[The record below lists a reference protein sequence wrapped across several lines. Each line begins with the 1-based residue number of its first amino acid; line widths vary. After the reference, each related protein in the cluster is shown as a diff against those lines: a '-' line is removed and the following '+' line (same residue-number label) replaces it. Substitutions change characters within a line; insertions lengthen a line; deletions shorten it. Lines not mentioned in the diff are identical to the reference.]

1 MDLIK
6 TELLSGEELL
16 AGINE
21 AVPAVPF
28 QTRLLL
34 LIDEGVGVVRN
45 DMREATGGHLSHQ
58 ELKELSRKRF
68 IALAYNHWREADRY
82 ERESRKRKLE

>member
-1 MDLIK
+1 MEIK

-28 QTRLLL
+28 QTRLFL
-34 LIDEGVGVVRN
+34 LIDEAVGVVRN
-45 DMREATGGHLSHQ
+45 DMREATGGHLSHH
-58 ELKELSRKRF
+58 EVKELSRKRF
-68 IALAYNHWREADRY
+68 IGLCYNHWRENDRE
-82 ERESRKRKLE
+82 ERESRKRKFE